1 MNPIEI
7 TLNRPGDNKTHSRAD
22 IRCKWTPLFLQG
34 EHFITTI
41 FWIPDGSPLQVR
53 LRVTENLLAIILIPI
68 TVRTEEFANLLVTLK
83 ISRTLDKRENQSLDD
98 LLDYMDKNLGRFNE
112 VSHINI
118 LHALVDL
125 YDI

>member
-7 TLNRPGDNKTHSRAD
+7 ISSRPGDNKTHLRAD
-22 IRCKWTPLFLQG
+22 IHCKWTPFSLQG
-34 EHFITTI
+34 EQLITTI

-53 LRVTENLLAIILIPI
+53 LRVTENLLTINLIPI
-68 TVRTEEFANLLVTLK
+68 TIQTEEFANLFVTLK

-98 LLDYMDKNLGRFNE
+98 LPDYMDKNLGRFNE

-118 LHALVDL
+118 LHAPVDL

>member
-7 TLNRPGDNKTHSRAD
+7 LLSRPGDKKTHLRAD
-22 IRCKWTPLFLQG
+22 IRCKCTPISLHG
-34 EHFITTI
+34 EHLITTI

-53 LRVTENLLAIILIPI
+53 LRVPENLLAIFLIPI
-68 TVRTEEFANLLVTLK
+68 TVQTEEFDNFFVTLK
-83 ISRTLDKRENQSLDD
+83 ISRTLNKRENQSFDD
-98 LLDYMDKNLGRFNE
+98 LLDFLDKNLGRFNE

>member
-7 TLNRPGDNKTHSRAD
+7 ILSRPGDNKTHLRAD
-22 IRCKWTPLFLQG
+22 IRCKWTPFSLQG
-34 EHFITTI
+34 EHIITTI
-41 FWIPDGSPLQVR
+41 FWIPDGRPLQVR

-68 TVRTEEFANLLVTLK
+68 TVRTEEFANLFVTLK

-112 VSHINI
+112 VSHIKI

-125 YDI
+125 YDL

>member
-7 TLNRPGDNKTHSRAD
+7 ILSRPGDNKTHSRAD
-22 IRCKWTPLFLQG
+22 IRCKWTPFFLQG
-34 EHFITTI
+34 EQLITTF
-41 FWIPDGSPLQVR
+41 FWIPDRSPLKVS
-53 LRVTENLLAIILIPI
+53 LRVTENLLAIIHIPI
-68 TVRTEEFANLLVTLK
+68 TVQTEEFANLFVILK
-83 ISRTLDKRENQSLDD
+83 IFRTLDKRENQSLDD

-118 LHALVDL
+118 VNALVEL

>member
-1 MNPIEI
+1 MENS
-7 TLNRPGDNKTHSRAD
+7 LNRPDDKKTHSRVD
-22 IRCKWTPLFLQG
+22 FLCKWTPIFLQR

-53 LRVTENLLAIILIPI
+53 LRVTENLLSIIFIPI
-68 TVRTEEFANLLVTLK
+68 TVQTEEIANLFVTLK
-83 ISRTLDKRENQSLDD
+83 TSRTLDKRETQSLND

>member
-7 TLNRPGDNKTHSRAD
+7 TLNLPVDNKTHSRAD
-22 IRCKWTPLFLQG
+22 VRRKWTPLSLQG
-34 EHFITTI
+34 EHFKTTI

-68 TVRTEEFANLLVTLK
+68 TVRTEEFANLFVTLK

-98 LLDYMDKNLGRFNE
+98 FLDYMDKNLGRFNE

>member
-7 TLNRPGDNKTHSRAD
+7 TLSRPGDNKAHSRAD
-22 IRCKWTPLFLQG
+22 IGCKWTPLSLQG

-41 FWIPDGSPLQVR
+41 FWISDGSPLEVR
-53 LRVTENLLAIILIPI
+53 LRVIENLLAIILIPI
-68 TVRTEEFANLLVTLK
+68 TVRTEEFANLFVTLK
-83 ISRTLDKRENQSLDD
+83 ISRTLDKRENESLDD
-98 LLDYMDKNLGRFNE
+98 LLDYMDKNIGRFNE